1 MRAVN
6 LMPRD
11 ARGAPGLGSA
21 GSGAGVYV
29 LIAGLAGLV
38 LLATLWAFAGKQ
50 AGDREAKLATVN
62 AQAAAAEQRA
72 TDGAPYVAFAKLA
85 SDRVNTVTTLS
96 TTRFDW
102 AHAMREVGR
111 VLPGD
116 VWLTGMSG
124 TSGASSAPPT
134 PATSAAPAPTI
145 TLLGCTH
152 SQAKVARLMARLRT
166 IDGVRKIGLKS
177 SEKPDTKGDKSCPA
191 NRPSDPHF
199 AIAVSFAVPG
209 APPDRVDATGQV
221 VPSQSAAAPAPA
233 GPGSASAAAT
243 ASNVAPVA
251 ADSKDG

>member
-1 MRAVN
+1 VRAVN

-11 ARGAPGLGSA
+11 GRGAAGSASA

-29 LIAGLAGLV
+29 LVAGLAGLV

-50 AGDREAKLATVN
+50 AGDRQAKLATVN

-85 SDRVNTVTTLS
+85 GDRVNTVATLS
-96 TTRFDW
+96 ATRFDW

-116 VWLTGMSG
+116 VWLTAMSG
-124 TSGASSAPPT
+124 TSGASAAPPG

-145 TLLGCTH
+145 TLAGCTR

-166 IDGVRKIGLKS
+166 IDGVRKIGLKT

-191 NRPSDPHF
+191 NRPSDPRF
-199 AIAVSFAVPG
+199 TISVSFAVPG
-209 APPDRVDATGQV
+209 APKDRVDATGQIV
-221 VPSQSAAAPAPA
+221 SSQSAAAPA
-233 GPGSASAAAT
+233 GPGQPAAAT
-243 ASNVAPVA
+243 ASTAAPVA